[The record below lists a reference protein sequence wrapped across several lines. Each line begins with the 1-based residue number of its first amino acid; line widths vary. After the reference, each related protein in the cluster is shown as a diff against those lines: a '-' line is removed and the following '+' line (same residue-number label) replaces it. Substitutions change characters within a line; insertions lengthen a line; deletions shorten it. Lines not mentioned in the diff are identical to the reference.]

1 MADDVKADAE
11 VVVPL
16 VEEHLA
22 IARRLIETG
31 RVRVHIST
39 ATEDALVRETLRGE
53 RLEVERIAL
62 GHEVATA
69 PAVREEEDGAVLV
82 VPVLEEVLVVERR
95 LVLKEEL
102 RIRRIATTETVET
115 TIPLRRQMASVER
128 LSTAAPASSLEAQI
142 RPEDGTGDPACH
154 RRP

>member
-1 MADDVKADAE
+1 VADDVKADAE

-16 VEEHLA
+16 VEEHLV
-22 IARRLIETG
+22 IARRLVETG
-31 RVRVHIST
+31 RVRVHLST

-53 RLEVERIAL
+53 RLEVGRIAL

-82 VPVLEEVLVVERR
+82 VPVLEEILVVERR
-95 LVLKEEL
+95 PVLKEGL
-102 RIRRIATTETVET
+102 RIRRIATTETVEE

-128 LSTAAPASSLEAQI
+128 LSTAAPASSPEAQT
-142 RPEDGTGDPACH
+142 RPEDGGGDPG
-154 RRP
+154 

>member
-22 IARRLIETG
+22 IARRLVETG
-31 RVRVHIST
+31 RVRVHLST
-39 ATEDALVRETLRGE
+39 ATENALVRETLRGE

-69 PAVREEEDGAVLV
+69 TAVREEEDGAVLV
-82 VPVLEEVLVVERR
+82 VPVLEEILVVERR

-102 RIRRIATTETVET
+102 RIRRIATTETVEE

-128 LSTAAPASSLEAQI
+128 LSTATPASSPEAQA
-142 RPEDGTGDPACH
+142 RPEDGTGDPA
-154 RRP
+154 

>member
-1 MADDVKADAE
+1 MVGDVKADAE

-16 VEEHLA
+16 VEEHLT
-22 IARRLIETG
+22 IARRLVEIG
-31 RVRVHIST
+31 RVRVHLST

-53 RLEVERIAL
+53 RLEVKRVAL

-69 PAVREEEDGAVLV
+69 PAAQDEEDGAVLV
-82 VPVLEEVLVVERR
+82 VPMLEGILMVGRR
-95 LVLKEEL
+95 LVFKEKL
-102 RIRRIATTETVET
+102 RIRCIATTRTVEE

-142 RPEDGTGDPACH
+142 RPEGGTGDPT
-154 RRP
+154 

>member
-1 MADDVKADAE
+1 VADDVKADAE

-16 VEEHLA
+16 AEEHLA
-22 IARRLIETG
+22 IARRLVETG
-31 RVRVHIST
+31 RVRVHLST
-39 ATEDALVRETLRGE
+39 ATEDALVQEALRGE

-82 VPVLEEVLVVERR
+82 VPVLEEILVVERR

-102 RIRRIATTETVET
+102 RIRRIATTETVEE

-128 LSTAAPASSLEAQI
+128 LSTAAPASSPEAQA
-142 RPEDGTGDPACH
+142 RPEDGTGDPA
-154 RRP
+154 